1 MFPNVLV
8 NLSANQF
15 IDIMDIT
22 EFNKELDVY
31 KPQLDSANRVQMEIN
46 GHEVELMEIIKKE
59 MKKRG
64 INAIKIDLYGEIGD
78 EADIDDWNL
87 MYLYEDDERREVASV
102 VYLDYQDNLQFDAYF
117 EHVGFSKTIITPY
130 VKEPETP
137 AIIFSVGP
145 LKLKAARPYSYYG
158 HYCQG
163 DGIITGECDL
173 YQNGVVHLAAVF
185 GKCMEIYDKEVSGK
199 A

>member
-1 MFPNVLV
+1 
-8 NLSANQF
+8 
-15 IDIMDIT
+15 MDIK
-22 EFNKELDVY
+22 ELNKELDVY

-46 GHEVELMEIIKKE
+46 RH
-59 MKKRG
+59 
-64 INAIKIDLYGEIGD
+64 
-78 EADIDDWNL
+78 
-87 MYLYEDDERREVASV
+87 EDDERREVASV

-137 AIIFSVGP
+137 AIIFSLGP

-163 DGIITGECDL
+163 DGIITGECDPC
-173 YQNGVVHLAAVF
+173 QNGVVHLAAVF
-185 GKCMEIYDKEVSGK
+185 GKCMEIYDKEVAGK

>member
-1 MFPNVLV
+1 
-8 NLSANQF
+8 
-15 IDIMDIT
+15 MDIK
-22 EFNKELDVY
+22 EFNKELDGY
-31 KPQLDSANRVQMEIN
+31 KPQIDSANRVQMEIN
-46 GHEVELMEIIKKE
+46 RHEDELMVVIKEE

-102 VYLDYQDNLQFDAYF
+102 VYLDCQDNLQFDAYF

-137 AIIFSVGP
+137 AII
-145 LKLKAARPYSYYG
+145 Y
-158 HYCQG
+158 
-163 DGIITGECDL
+163 
-173 YQNGVVHLAAVF
+173 F
-185 GKCMEIYDKEVSGK
+185 GRTS
-199 A
+199 